1 MKRLVYV
8 VVLMLAL
15 GCADDEGNPVAVTG
29 GGSEAG
35 AAGQGGVVE
44 GGAAGEGGVVEAGVA
59 GEGGVVEGGAAG
71 EGGVVEA
78 GTAGEGGMVEGGAA
92 GEGGAVEA
100 GTAGEGGTV
109 EGGTAGT
116 PSTVPD
122 ECNEQFANQGTE
134 GACLNDN
141 DKITLCDVEDSID
154 DIMQACSTE
163 ECGSLLFA
171 DNSVGGELATC
182 ARDCIIAE
190 TDFSAGCSSC
200 FGEILACT
208 MRECSAQAIGAIS
221 GDRTALEAC
230 VAEKCDDD
238 FSACAGVSLND
249 R

>member
-15 GCADDEGNPVAVTG
+15 GCADDETSSAVVAG

-44 GGAAGEGGVVEAGVA
+44 GGAAGEGGLVEAGTA
-59 GEGGVVEGGAAG
+59 GEAG
-71 EGGVVEA
+71 LVEA
-78 GTAGEGGMVEGGAA
+78 GTAGEGGLVEAGTAGEGGAIEAGTA

-100 GTAGEGGTV
+100 GTAGEGGAV
-109 EGGTAGT
+109 EGGSAGT
-116 PSTVPD
+116 PSNVPA

-141 DKITLCDVEDSID
+141 DKIVLCALEDSID
-154 DIMQACSTE
+154 DIMQT
-163 ECGSLLFA
+163 CGT
-171 DNSVGGELATC
+171 G
-182 ARDCIIAE
+182 DCITQIGDTSVCGGLANCGRE
-190 TDFSAGCSSC
+190 CMMAQTDFSDQCSSC

-208 MRECSAQAIGAIS
+208 MRECGGEALGAIS

-230 VAEKCDDD
+230 VAENCDDD